1 MDLQREA
8 KEEGDK
14 KKKKIKLRKN
24 ARFGELI
31 ENSRKKCGYV
41 DRPF

>member
-8 KEEGDK
+8 KKEGDKKK

-24 ARFGELI
+24 AIFGEFKI
-31 ENSRKKCGYV
+31 QGKNMV
-41 DRPF
+41 I